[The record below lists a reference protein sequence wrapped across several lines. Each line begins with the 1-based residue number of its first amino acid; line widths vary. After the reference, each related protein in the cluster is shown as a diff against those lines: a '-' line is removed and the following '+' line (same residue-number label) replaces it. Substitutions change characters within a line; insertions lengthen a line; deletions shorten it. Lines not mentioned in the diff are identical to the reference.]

1 MRTSGRPS
9 ASTVASDMAL
19 GSLGSAFT
27 ASANQ
32 SPNSANGSSAS
43 VKSPDV
49 NGVGCLMEVVS
60 AISGVPELHPPA
72 VQSALQCPYR
82 LALYRTWGRVGLSVI
97 APAGAVMTLILIGVG
112 AGGCSLSR
120 TDGAFAKM
128 DDKEVTGAL
137 SALSSTAAPTEA
149 DLALA
154 RNAAS
159 DVLTKGDKDSSQPWE
174 NPETGAR
181 GSVTPL
187 AEAYSSEG
195 RTCRDFLASYVNGQ
209 SENWLQGA
217 ACQSSQGRWEIHS
230 LKPWRRG

>member
-1 MRTSGRPS
+1 
-9 ASTVASDMAL
+9 MAL

-72 VQSALQCPYR
+72 VQSALQCPCR
-82 LALYRTWGRVGLSVI
+82 LALYRTWGRVGLSAI
-97 APAGAVMTLILIGVG
+97 GPAGAVMTLILIGVG
-112 AGGCSLSR
+112 SGGCSPSR

-128 DDKEVTGAL
+128 NDSDLTVSLAAAPANGP
-137 SALSSTAAPTEA
+137 APTES
-149 DLALA
+149 DLAFA

-159 DVLTKGDKDSSQPWE
+159 DVLTKGDKDSSQ
-174 NPETGAR
+174 
-181 GSVTPL
+181 
-187 AEAYSSEG
+187 
-195 RTCRDFLASYVNGQ
+195 
-209 SENWLQGA
+209 
-217 ACQSSQGRWEIHS
+217 
-230 LKPWRRG
+230 